1 MVKSLR
7 SGFTLIELLVVI
19 AIIAILAAILFPV
32 FAQAREKARA
42 ISCLSNEK
50 QLGLGITQYEQDY
63 DEKVPFGYNLWGGGS
78 GWAGQIY
85 SYVKSANVYRCPD
98 DSVQGGVSYCYNGNL
113 GHTDYPAPAFSPV
126 PNPPSLAALVAPTK
140 TIVLAEVTGNTWGVA
155 YDVSTE
161 ASITGLNSPGGFGL
175 SVADDPQGAG
185 HGSGST
191 PGTLKWASSP
201 MRNSG
206 ATATT
211 LGTYASI
218 HGRHTEGSN
227 FVFADGHAKWMR
239 GENVSAGKDYAGA
252 YGAGDG
258 NASNCGWIGSPDNTL
273 AAETECSD
281 QSIKA
286 TFGIL

>member
-1 MVKSLR
+1 MSTSR
-7 SGFTLIELLVVI
+7 TGFTLIELLVVI

-50 QLGLGITQYEQDY
+50 QLGLAITQYEQDY

-85 SYVKSANVYRCPD
+85 SYVKSANVYRCPSD
-98 DSVQGGVSYCYNGNL
+98 ASQGGISYCYNGNL
-113 GHTDYPAPAFSPV
+113 GHTDYPAPSYSPS
-126 PNPPSLAALVAPTK
+126 PNPPSLASLAAPTK
-140 TIVLAEVTGNTWGVA
+140 TIVLAEVTGNTWGVS
-155 YDVSTE
+155 YDVSNE
-161 ASITGLNSPGGFGL
+161 ASILGLNSPGGFGL
-175 SVADDPQGAG
+175 AAADDPQGAG
-185 HGSGST
+185 HGSGTT
-191 PGTLKWASSP
+191 PGTLRWASSP
-201 MRNSG
+201 MRKSG
-206 ATATT
+206 ATATA
-211 LGTYASI
+211 LGSYASI

-239 GENVSAGKDYAGA
+239 GENVSAGKDYPGA
-252 YGAGDG
+252 YGMGDG
-258 NASNCGWIGSPDNTL
+258 NAANCGWIGSPDNTL